1 MKENLYCQVWSCINN
16 WLRSGLKHG
25 RSVYGGFLKKLKRRK
40 KNVIRYSMEPI
51 YHFRC
56 AVCRMWWSIG
66 DWEITKDMYCPHCG
80 SRGRTIPVGKEKC

>member
-1 MKENLYCQVWSCINN
+1 
-16 WLRSGLKHG
+16 
-25 RSVYGGFLKKLKRRK
+25 
-40 KNVIRYSMEPI
+40 MEPI

-80 SRGRTIPVGKEKC
+80 SKGRTIPVGKVLDSVVTSACYQQCLAATVLAVGWLS